1 MEISLLPA
9 TLEIAQI
16 LEQPDHVVIHAG
28 SISRTAT
35 CPACGQPSQS
45 LHSRYARA
53 PDDLAIAEKSVTL
66 HLRVRRYRCR
76 NPDCTRVTFAE
87 SFPNLISTR
96 ARRTSRLQN
105 VQLQVSL
112 AVGAEAGTRLLQKLH
127 ASTSPDTLLR
137 LTRAFPIAPP
147 DTPRVLGVDD
157 FSFRRGRIFG
167 TILVDLE
174 KHQVV
179 DVLEDRDS
187 TSFATW
193 LKAHP
198 GVEIISRDRGQIY
211 AQGATE
217 GAPDAVQV
225 ADRWH
230 ILKNLAD
237 AVENWLRRHSKH
249 LNEPVINNQID
260 QNSLSVES
268 NVVGLEASA
277 KPNPIMS
284 APTELIGLRGTA
296 QKRRLY
302 RTKKNSYLRSHA
314 ESEEKRLQKI
324 ELYGQ
329 ALKLRDEGFSARGIS
344 RLLGKADSTILEWFK
359 EGFPKRWLQ
368 QRRFSFGRLDEH
380 LEFVQSQIEEAEVS
394 TKQIYW
400 ALLERGFAGS
410 LSVVYAL
417 VAVLRAGLKMAPGN
431 AVPSSPARYK
441 PRDGVWMFVREPKKL
456 ELDEAYRLKALM
468 LEVPEAK
475 SLYDVVQ
482 GFTRLL
488 RYRLADSAVLFETWL
503 GEAKAS
509 GISEVRRFVQGVLND
524 QTAILASMRL
534 EWSNGQVEGQVTRL
548 KLIKRFGFGRAKFD
562 LLRARVLL
570 A

>member
-16 LEQPDHVVIHAG
+16 LEQPNHVVIHAS
-28 SISRTAT
+28 SISQTAS
-35 CPACGQPSQS
+35 CPACGQSSQS

-76 NPDCTRVTFAE
+76 NPDCARVTFAE
-87 SFPNLISTR
+87 PFPDLIATR

-174 KHQVV
+174 KHKVI

-211 AQGATE
+211 AQGATD
-217 GAPDAVQV
+217 GAPEAAQV

-230 ILKNLAD
+230 VLQNLAE
-237 AVENWLRRHSKH
+237 AVENWLRRHLKH
-249 LNEPVINNQID
+249 LKEPIE
-260 QNSLSVES
+260 NSVA
-268 NVVGLEASA
+268 ASA
-277 KPNPIMS
+277 DQSEQSS
-284 APTELIGLRGTA
+284 APDITSGMQQPKTVIRRHNRKTE
-296 QKRRLY
+296 
-302 RTKKNSYLRSHA
+302 KNSYLRAYRSTGEGHA
-314 ESEEKRLQKI
+314 KKF
-324 ELYGQ
+324 ELYEQ
-329 ALKLRDEGFSARGIS
+329 VLQLRDKGFSARRIAEQIGKTKTTVGTWLTKGIPA
-344 RLLGKADSTILEWFK
+344 RWRQGKGLTEKRNLPDGLLN
-359 EGFPKRWLQ
+359 P
-368 QRRFSFGRLDEH
+368 H
-380 LEFVQSQIEEAEVS
+380 LEYVKARIETPDVAI
-394 TKQIYW
+394 KQVYYE
-400 ALLERGFAGS
+400 LLEMGYRGS
-410 LSVVYAL
+410 KSTVYAL
-417 VAVLRAGLKMAPGN
+417 AAMLRAGWTVKSTG
-431 AVPSSPARYK
+431 SSSVQQQARYA
-441 PRDGVWMFVREPKKL
+441 PREGVWMFVREPKKL
-456 ELDEAYRLKALM
+456 EPEESQRLKLLG

-475 SLYDVVQ
+475 RLYDLVQ
-482 GFTRLL
+482 GFARLIRNRAASTAEGL
-488 RYRLADSAVLFETWL
+488 EIWLTDAKSSTIPEVVRFAKGVVKDQAAVLAGMT
-503 GEAKAS
+503 
-509 GISEVRRFVQGVLND
+509 
-524 QTAILASMRL
+524 L

-570 A
+570 G